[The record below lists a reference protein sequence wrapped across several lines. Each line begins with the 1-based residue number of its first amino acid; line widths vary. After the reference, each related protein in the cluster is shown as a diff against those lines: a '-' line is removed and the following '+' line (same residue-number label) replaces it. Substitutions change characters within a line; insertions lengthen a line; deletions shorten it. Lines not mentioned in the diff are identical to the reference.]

1 MTDAEMSLILTVFW
15 THSISE
21 LKRAPVKSLFESCLR
36 GWWWLSEKSC
46 ACNAL
51 MVTHASFKLKIKQ
64 EVCFI
69 LYNQRKFIIAPASQV
84 YDSSCRYGYI
94 LTYRYSCK
102 RFAVLLVYKVFWV
115 NTCKST
121 IHTFPRCCN
130 WWLWSVIYTAIK
142 ITKRLSVKRIAETRI
157 ACRTL
162 SILVD
167 TSQTWNNPE
176 VVCLLL

>member
-21 LKRAPVKSLFESCLR
+21 LKRAPVKSLVESCLR
-36 GWWWLSEKSC
+36 GWWWLREKSC

-69 LYNQRKFIIAPASQV
+69 LYNQRTFIIAPASQV
-84 YDSSCRYGYI
+84 YDSSCRYRYI
-94 LTYRYSCK
+94 PTYRYSCK
-102 RFAVLLVYKVFWV
+102 RFTVLLVSKVFWV

-121 IHTFPRCCN
+121 IHACPMCCN
-130 WWLWSVIYTAIK
+130 WGLWSVIYTAIK

-157 ACRTL
+157 ACRT
-162 SILVD
+162 
-167 TSQTWNNPE
+167 
-176 VVCLLL
+176 